1 MKKFK
6 GNKNAYG
13 ELIKKYRKQKNFS
26 RNDLSREMDLMGIP
40 MSPDEIYR
48 IESQKLVL
56 KDFELVAI
64 CIILNI
70 SFDRLQEI
78 LK

>member
-1 MKKFK
+1 
-6 GNKNAYG
+6 
-13 ELIKKYRKQKNFS
+13 
-26 RNDLSREMDLMGIP
+26 MDLMGIP